1 MTGIIARTTKIL
13 IGFWHTI
20 SRPSA
25 YLSLGFLTLG
35 GFVCGVLFWGGFN
48 TALELTNTEKF
59 CISCHEMQ
67 DNVYQELQ
75 QTVHFSNRSGVR
87 ADLP

>member
-1 MTGIIARTTKIL
+1 MIW
-13 IGFWHTI
+13 FWRLI

-35 GFVCGVLFWGGFN
+35 GFVCGVLFWGAFN

-59 CISCHEMQ
+59 CISCHEMH

-75 QTVHFSNRSGVR
+75 RTVHFSNRSGR
-87 ADLP
+87 ARELPGLSRAA